1 MSALKILTDLRLIRQ
16 GVKIK
21 NTHFCKNCLQ
31 CFSSKRVLAELKE
44 TSLKINGKQ
53 TVKLRSGSI
62 KFNYYFK
69 QLAVS
74 LNIYADFESLLKE
87 VKYIRNTH

>member
-53 TVKLRSGSI
+53 AVKLRSGSI
-62 KFNYYFK
+62 KLKTHFR

-74 LNIYADFESLLKE
+74 FNIYAN
-87 VKYIRNTH
+87 V

>member
-21 NTHFCKNCLQ
+21 NTHFCKSCLQ

-44 TSLKINGKQ
+44 TSLKI
-53 TVKLRSGSI
+53 RSGSI
-62 KFNYYFK
+62 KLKTHFR

-74 LNIYADFESLLKE
+74 FNIYAN
-87 VKYIRNTH
+87 V